1 MRDSEAAT
9 FYASRTKEEN
19 ELRYMLFMQHS
30 HDGSSACLYGDD
42 GEMSC
47 GVCHIDF
54 VRDSVEMIKQK
65 NYDFNMRECVRLGLI
80 KVTPNVEVSSGHE

>member
-19 ELRYMLFMQHS
+19 ELRKMLFLQHS
-30 HDGSSACLYGDD
+30 HDNSSACLYGDD
-42 GEMSC
+42 WEMSC

-54 VRDSVEMIKQK
+54 VRDSVEMIRQK

-80 KVTPNVEVSSGHE
+80 TVTPNV